1 MTCDV
6 VIIGSGFSGS
16 LLAWILASQGM
27 RVAIIDRHHHPRFA
41 IGESST
47 PAADMVIADLAARYQ
62 LPALATLSR
71 YGSWKTHLPHLR
83 CGKKRGFSYFRHH
96 RGKPYTDTPDHEASL
111 LVAASSSDE
120 QSDTHWLRADVDAW
134 LFEQAQAAGGLARE
148 GCRLTRL
155 EREADRWH
163 LSWQADDA
171 VHEEQICCDVVIDAS
186 GAAGVLGVTLGLR
199 RQDAAL
205 ETHTSAIF
213 SHFRNAGSWDAQRL
227 AAGDAST
234 IAPFR
239 SDDAAQHHLLEH
251 GWLWMLRFD
260 DGLTSVGL
268 IEPGNPPDR
277 TANLDHLWREVLR
290 NYPSLWSLLESAD
303 PVQPLAAMGPLQR
316 AWSHASGPGWA
327 MLPTTAGFVDPL
339 QSTGIAHAVHGVARV
354 ADLLLTDRHASDD
367 WLTYGTAVCNEIRW
381 IDQLVS
387 AAYVTMGE
395 PRLFRAACTL
405 FFLATIRFEQTAKAG
420 TPPHACGF
428 LAADASPLRRDLTA
442 ARNTL
447 LRAAAGVADVA
458 DTLASLHESLQRY
471 DTAGLFNPSAANRFA
486 HTAPR

>member
-1 MTCDV
+1 
-6 VIIGSGFSGS
+6 
-16 LLAWILASQGM
+16 
-27 RVAIIDRHHHPRFA
+27 
-41 IGESST
+41 
-47 PAADMVIADLAARYQ
+47 MVIADLAARYQ
-62 LPALATLSR
+62 LPALAPLSR

-96 RGKPYTDTPDHEASL
+96 RGEPYTDTPDHEASL
-111 LVAASSSDE
+111 LVAASSSEE

-134 LFEQAQAAGGLARE
+134 LFEQAQAAGGL
-148 GCRLTRL
+148 
-155 EREADRWH
+155 
-163 LSWQADDA
+163 
-171 VHEEQICCDVVIDAS
+171 DAS
-186 GAAGVLGVTLGLR
+186 GTAGVLGATLGLR

-277 TANLDHLWREVLR
+277 TANLDHLWRELLR
-290 NYPSLWSLLESAD
+290 DYPSLWSLLESAD

-339 QSTGIAHAVHGVARV
+339 HSTGIAHAVHGVARV

-367 WLTYGTAVCNEIRW
+367 WLTYGTAVCDEIRW